1 MSVSPRAGALVVF
14 EGAEGVGK
22 STQVRRFC
30 ARLERTGRTVV
41 AVREPG
47 GTLLGDEIRRLL
59 LDVDHPMDPRA
70 EALLFMASRAQLV
83 SSVIRPA
90 LERGSVVVADRFF
103 LSTYAYQVYGRGLD
117 QSDVSAAN
125 AVATNGL
132 VPSLTVLLALPVDEG
147 LRRMRAR
154 SGPDRI
160 ENADAGFHARVA
172 EAFARFATPE
182 WQSKHPEAGPI
193 AKVDAFGTE
202 DEVDERIWTICGTR
216 LGETLRLHPTS
227 NT

>member
-1 MSVSPRAGALVVF
+1 MTVSPRAGALVVF

-30 ARLERTGRTVV
+30 ARLEREGQPVL

-47 GTLLGDEIRRLL
+47 GTALGDEIRRLL
-59 LDVDHPMDPRA
+59 LDEDHPMDPRA

-90 LERGSVVVADRFF
+90 LHAGRVVVADRFF
-103 LSTYAYQVYGRGLD
+103 LSTYAYQVFGRGLD
-117 QSDVSAAN
+117 LADVAAAN
-125 AVATNGL
+125 AVATAGL
-132 VPSLTVLLALPVDEG
+132 VPDLTLLLALPLEEG

-172 EAFARFATPE
+172 EAFSSFATTD
-182 WQSKHPEAGPI
+182 WQTAHREAGPI
-193 AKVDAFGTE
+193 VTVDASGPE
-202 DEVDERIWTICGTR
+202 DEVEERIWSACGTH
-216 LGETLRLHPTS
+216 LGETLRLHKTS
-227 NT
+227 NA